1 MIHDS
6 STLERISII
15 YKPNPTHFK
24 SFRVSPKK
32 KKKKKVLSH
41 AILLVDLD
49 CEALG
54 RRSDVGIS
62 DSPEFGLILGPPVLD
77 LDIPQLGTVRSDD
90 GADMLVLA
98 RGVLVSPAGGAGAGG
113 VKARGVLGGDAR
125 DVEVVLGGCR
135 ALAAGDS
142 KVRDIP
148 GQRWAGTA
156 LGESLEGSRQSE
168 RGEKGEREEL
178 HIVDVDM
185 EIMRIE
191 KKKRVFK

>member
-1 MIHDS
+1 M
-6 STLERISII
+6 
-15 YKPNPTHFK
+15 
-24 SFRVSPKK
+24 
-32 KKKKKVLSH
+32 
-41 AILLVDLD
+41 LVNLD
-49 CEALG
+49 CEAPG

-77 LDIPQLGTVRSDD
+77 LDIPLLGTVRSDD

-178 HIVDVDM
+178 HLVDADREM
-185 EIMRIE
+185 MRKE
-191 KKKRVFK
+191 KKRVFK